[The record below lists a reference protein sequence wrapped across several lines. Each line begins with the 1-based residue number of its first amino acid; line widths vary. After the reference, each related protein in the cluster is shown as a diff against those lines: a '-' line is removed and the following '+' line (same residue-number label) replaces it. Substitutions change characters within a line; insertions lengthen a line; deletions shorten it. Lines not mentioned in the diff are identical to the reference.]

1 MRKLKVGKVNQ
12 LVKVSQ
18 LIAGNTGLELSFQD
32 IQLVSMPSTHACQ
45 SLSVPRDLNEITDPR
60 VWNLHLCN

>member
-1 MRKLKVGKVNQ
+1 MRKWKLGKVNQ
-12 LVKVSQ
+12 LVNVSQ
-18 LIAGNTGLELSFQD
+18 LIASNTGLELSFQD
-32 IQLVSMPSTHACQ
+32 TQLVSMPSTSACR